1 MGGRGLCI
9 LLVYFG
15 GALLMFTF
23 CKFSCFTHTKMAY
36 VLDARRRNIFENES
50 NLNQDVKVDEYPKRW
65 NKT

>member
-1 MGGRGLCI
+1 
-9 LLVYFG
+9 
-15 GALLMFTF
+15 
-23 CKFSCFTHTKMAY
+23 MAY